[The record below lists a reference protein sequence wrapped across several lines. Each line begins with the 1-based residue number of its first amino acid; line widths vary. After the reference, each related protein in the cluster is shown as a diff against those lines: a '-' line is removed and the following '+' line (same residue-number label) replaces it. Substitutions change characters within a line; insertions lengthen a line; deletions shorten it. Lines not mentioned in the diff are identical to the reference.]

1 MKKFSDLV
9 NENDSNKPF
18 KFQATVVV
26 EGTVYAD
33 SEGSAGELADK
44 EMDEIPGMVSYELIN
59 IQEEV
64 PSEGFKYQDPDLAI
78 TEGAID
84 IVNELDKVKNSINMS
99 IMMLNTKKDKTELV
113 NAIKKY
119 LAMIIDINILDETK
133 IATNEDNDIK
143 DNDIEDNDIEDNDIE
158 DNDIV

>member
-64 PSEGFKYQDPDLAI
+64 SSEGFKYQDPDLAI

-84 IVNELDKVKNSINMS
+84 IVNELDKVKNSIDMS
-99 IMMLNTKKDKTELV
+99 IMMLNTKEDKTELV

-119 LAMIIDINILDETK
+119 LAMIIDINSLDETK
-133 IATNEDNDIK
+133 IA
-143 DNDIEDNDIEDNDIE
+143 
-158 DNDIV
+158 